1 MYLEGVSQPTGNCL
15 EFFHKRHAWAVR
27 EPALWSRPWCPL
39 GYGESVHMESGGLP
53 GSMFVLTLLQISGTE
68 RQTSSQTKCRIDK
81 VGEGIIVQVLLN
93 YEKKIRHLDVPKHT
107 YDSTNQ
113 EREKAHPSFSPQ
125 TPRSAF
131 LKAAYPVECQGNRN
145 AQIMFP
151 AHISSQ
157 FSKGTQ
163 GPKQNRAH
171 TPCKPKAG
179 E

>member
-1 MYLEGVSQPTGNCL
+1 
-15 EFFHKRHAWAVR
+15 
-27 EPALWSRPWCPL
+27 
-39 GYGESVHMESGGLP
+39 MESGGLP

-81 VGEGIIVQVLLN
+81 VGESIIVQVLLN
-93 YEKKIRHLDVPKHT
+93 YEKKIKHLDVPRHT

-125 TPRSAF
+125 TLRSAF